1 MPRVL
6 IIALIVIM
14 SVYAFADDPGS
25 PDSLIIGQV
34 TIEPGV
40 PSIMLPIYVRTDDP
54 VSEIIL
60 PLEWASFD
68 GMIHPAGVYYFNT
81 LLSWD
86 ECLDTVILDQDHL
99 LVRCTSDNGGE
110 PNPVLNT
117 NNQRE
122 LAFLVRIVFREGAG
136 EQYMPIY
143 TYVDDNFGAARF
155 ELSDGNTSFSPRV
168 VPGGVDYAMVDVD
181 EITSL
186 PDKVEL
192 GQNYPNP
199 FNMKTEIKLSIP
211 NKSYVNLNVFDI
223 LGRQIKVLLSD
234 NLEAGNYNII
244 WDGRNESGE
253 EVSTG
258 MYFYNLKTSDVSLTK
273 KMILIK

>member
-25 PDSLIIGQV
+25 PDSLIIGQIA
-34 TIEPGV
+34 IEPGV

-54 VSEIIL
+54 VSEITL

-68 GMIHPAGVYYFNT
+68 GLIHPAGVYYFNT

-86 ECLDTVILDQDHL
+86 ECIDTLNLDRDHL
-99 LVRCTSDNGGE
+99 IITCISDNGGE

-117 NNQRE
+117 NYQRE
-122 LAFLVRIVFREGAG
+122 LSFLVRIVFREGAH
-136 EQYMPIY
+136 EQYVPINAY
-143 TYVDDNFGAARF
+143 TDDFYGAPRF
-155 ELSDGNTSFSPRV
+155 ELSDGSTSFMPRV
-168 VPGGVDYAMVDVD
+168 VPGGVDYETVDIN
-181 EITSL
+181 EQSSL
-186 PDKVEL
+186 PEKVSL
-192 GQNYPNP
+192 SQNYPNP
-199 FNMKTEIKLSIP
+199 FNMKTEISLSIP
-211 NKSYVNLNVFDI
+211 NKTYVNLDVFDI
-223 LGRQIKVLLSD
+223 LGRQIRVLLAD
-234 NLEAGNYNII
+234 NLEPGNYNVI
-244 WDGRNESGE
+244 WDGRSDSGE

-258 MYFYNLKTSDVSLTK
+258 MYFYNLKTFDISLTK